1 MLTEIEE
8 NVYWKIKP
16 EKKYTVQSCTRKSKV
31 GYIVPTS
38 SKWKHV
44 VFIEDFLYVSE
55 VSFALDKTNPIP
67 RLNRSFHFR
76 IVFFIFIFWHF

>member
-55 VSFALDKTNPIP
+55 VSFALDKTNQIP
-67 RLNRSFHFR
+67 RYTEQL
-76 IVFFIFIFWHF
+76 FFIFYLFFS